1 MTAVVTLLG
10 LAAGAFVFAKVADLF
25 ECPAAGDLFSWAC
38 GGLTAFALIALLLT
52 SAGHRLALYVAPVL
66 LAVATVAGFVLLAV
80 LWLVKDAPTEDQ
92 P

>member
-1 MTAVVTLLG
+1 MTAVATLLAA
-10 LAAGAFVFAKVADLF
+10 AAGAFVFAKVADLF

-66 LAVATVAGFVLLAV
+66 LAVATVAGFALLAL
-80 LWLVKDAPTEDQ
+80 LWLAKGAPTEDQ

>member
-1 MTAVVTLLG
+1 MTAVAYLLG

-52 SAGHRLALYVAPVL
+52 SAGHRLAL
-66 LAVATVAGFVLLAV
+66 
-80 LWLVKDAPTEDQ
+80 LWPRCCSRLRRWLGLCCWRCCGP
-92 P
+92 